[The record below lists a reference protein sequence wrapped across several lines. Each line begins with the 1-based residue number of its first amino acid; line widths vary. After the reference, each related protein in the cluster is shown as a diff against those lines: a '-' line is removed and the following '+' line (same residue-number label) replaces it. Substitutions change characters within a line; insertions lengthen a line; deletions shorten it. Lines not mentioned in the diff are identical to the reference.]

1 MPRNAQGVYSLPPGN
16 PVVEGTIIEA
26 QWANTTMPDLGD
38 ALTGS
43 LPRDGSAPM
52 VAPLILVDQT
62 SAPPTNDKEAIS
74 LGYLNEQLESIQTG
88 AVGGP
93 GNPLMFEN
101 DRFAT
106 QNYTIT
112 NGKNAMSAGPIGVN
126 AGVTIGVPAGSVWS
140 IVGGGSTSGPDVA
153 LGTALPQMDGI
164 ANAGNSGFASHDN
177 HVHPSDTSRAPLA
190 SPNFLGVPTAPT
202 AAPGTN
208 TTQIA
213 TTAFVLAN
221 RGSGGGTPSDTPP
234 NMDGA
239 ASAGV
244 ATTYSRGD
252 HVHPSDT
259 SRAPLASPALTGNP
273 TAPTQLAGDNST
285 RIATT
290 AFVTTAVVAA
300 GGLLPSN
307 NAPLMDGVASPGVG
321 TAASRDDH
329 VHPTDTSRAPLSSPA
344 FIGTPTVPTASV
356 GTSTTQAASTAFVQ
370 AAIPNLALQKANN
383 LSDLPNISTAQS
395 NIGLSSMTQF
405 NAACTDGDF
414 GFLGQAQSWSAR
426 QTFNAGL
433 SEKYA
438 AVAALSID
446 CSLAS
451 VFSKTI
457 SGASVLTV
465 SNVAPAGNVS
475 SFILELTN
483 GGSASVTWW
492 AGVKWP
498 GGVAPTLMV
507 SGTDILGFYTHDGG
521 VTWRGSMMM
530 ADSK

>member
-112 NGKNAMSAGPIGVN
+112 NGKNAMSAGPVGIN
-126 AGVTIGVPAGSVWS
+126 AGVTIGIPAGSTWS

-153 LGTALPQMDGI
+153 LGTSLPLMDGV

-177 HVHPSDTSRAPLA
+177 HVHPSDTSRAPIA
-190 SPNFLGVPTAPT
+190 SPNFAGVPTAPT
-202 AAPGTN
+202 AALGTN
-208 TTQIA
+208 TNQIA

-221 RGSGGGTPSDTPP
+221 GGSGGGTPSDNVP
-234 NMDGA
+234 NMDGVGAPGVGTPYSRWDHVHPTDTSRAPLASPAFTGNPTAPTQAPGDNTTKLATTAFVAEAVVSAGGLLPSNNNPLMDGVAFPGIGTA
-239 ASAGV
+239 AS
-244 ATTYSRGD
+244 RDD

-259 SRAPLASPALTGNP
+259 SRAPL
-273 TAPTQLAGDNST
+273 
-285 RIATT
+285 
-290 AFVTTAVVAA
+290 V
-300 GGLLPSN
+300 
-307 NAPLMDGVASPGVG
+307 
-321 TAASRDDH
+321 
-329 VHPTDTSRAPLSSPA
+329 SPA
-344 FIGTPTVPTASV
+344 FAGTPTVPTAPLA
-356 GTSTTQAASTAFVQ
+356 TNTTQAASTAFVQ
-370 AAIPNLALQKANN
+370 TAIGQTALTKANN
-383 LSDLPNISTAQS
+383 LSDLTNIASAQA
-395 NIGLSSMTQF
+395 NIGLSSRSQF
-405 NAACTDGDF
+405 DAACTDDNF
-414 GFLGQAQSWSAR
+414 GYLGQAQSWAGR

-433 SEKYA
+433 TEKYA
-438 AVAALSID
+438 AVAALNID
-446 CSLAS
+446 CALAS

-457 SGASVLTV
+457 TGASTLTV

-483 GGSASVTWW
+483 GGVGNVTWW
-492 AGVKWP
+492 SGVKWP
-498 GGVAPTLMV
+498 GGVPPTL
-507 SGTDILGFYTHDGG
+507 SSAGTDILGFYTRDGG